1 VARIIVLMLSL
12 VALVA
17 VVAGCGSKPKVV
29 TKAQYQKELQR
40 TGTEL
45 TALGSELGKSI
56 DVATFNGNVDKF
68 KDGLDKA
75 SKDLKKLKPPANV
88 EAANKRLA
96 DSFRELSKQLDA
108 VKEARRQSIF
118 KARDALG
125 VVGRSK
131 AIKDGRA
138 AIQELKSKGYSVG
151 ELGL

>member
-1 VARIIVLMLSL
+1 MIVVMLSL
-12 VALVA
+12 VGLVG
-17 VVAGCGSKPKVV
+17 VVAGCGSSPKVV
-29 TKAQYQKELQR
+29 TKAQYQKELQQ

-56 DVATFNGNVDKF
+56 DIATFNGNVDKF

-75 SKDLKKLKPPANV
+75 AKDLKKLKPPANV
-88 EAANKRLA
+88 EAANKRLG
-96 DSFRELSKQLDA
+96 DSFHELSKQLDA